1 MKKNIKKPKRCAYCG
16 HLKSEH
22 PGKGRCIHSSKGMIL
37 NHEWYCNCDKY
48 VEEKEDD

>member
-22 PGKGRCIHSSKGMIL
+22 KGKGVCNHKSHRNLLNTDYYCRCS
-37 NHEWYCNCDKY
+37 EY
-48 VEEKEDD
+48 VEEVFK